1 MRVWV
6 YYNRATGEAT
16 IYGAEPPALFGR
28 RQYDIGP
35 IELDEGLIARYGEA
49 KDAWRAAHAEF
60 MASVRAAEGP
70 LDRLGPLHPVDRA
83 VGSFVDGQE
92 VAGHLPEQLCDLDP
106 QAVGDHRE

>member
-35 IELDEGLIARYGEA
+35 IELDEGLIARYAEA
-49 KDAWRAAHAEF
+49 KDAWRAAQTEF
-60 MASVRAAEGP
+60 TASVRAAEDPTGLDGRVRSNGYVHSIQSTEQWGP
-70 LDRLGPLHPVDRA
+70 SWTGRR
-83 VGSFVDGQE
+83 
-92 VAGHLPEQLCDLDP
+92 
-106 QAVGDHRE
+106 

>member
-35 IELDEGLIARYGEA
+35 IELNEGLIARYVEA
-49 KDAWRAAHAEF
+49 KDAWRAAQAEF
-60 MASVRAAEGP
+60 TASVACAGGPYRSRRPGP
-70 LDRLGPLHPVDRA
+70 LERLRPLHPVHRA
-83 VGSFVDGQE
+83 VGSLVDG
-92 VAGHLPEQLCDLDP
+92 
-106 QAVGDHRE
+106 